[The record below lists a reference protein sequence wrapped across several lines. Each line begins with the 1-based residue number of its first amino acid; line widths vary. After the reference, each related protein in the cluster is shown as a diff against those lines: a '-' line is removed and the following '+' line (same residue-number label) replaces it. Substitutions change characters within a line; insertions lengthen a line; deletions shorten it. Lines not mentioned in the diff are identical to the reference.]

1 MEARLRAAPVP
12 VIARIEDGRVILDLR
27 TVRED
32 EEAELAEAL
41 VSATRGD
48 GSRSATQ

>member
-1 MEARLRAAPVP
+1 M
-12 VIARIEDGRVILDLR
+12 IARIEDGLVILDLR

-41 VSATRGD
+41 VNAVGAD
-48 GSRSATQ
+48 